1 MTLPRTTTAVLQ
13 GTAPHSRRAP
23 SRHAASQSATTPTFQ
38 TPSGHWTVSE
48 LVGNMVNIWLI
59 YGYCMVNIW
68 LIYGYCMV
76 IVWLMMVNN
85 NLIGGIPIPLKN
97 MTSVGMMTF
106 PAVWKNKKCSKP
118 PTSLHTP
125 TFHREKPWF
134 SCRWL
139 VDDDVP
145 LMDMT
150 GSNMFQICSFI
161 PYDLPWFPAGETK
174 GWESQKSCCQMF
186 FR

>member
-1 MTLPRTTTAVLQ
+1 
-13 GTAPHSRRAP
+13 
-23 SRHAASQSATTPTFQ
+23 
-38 TPSGHWTVSE
+38 
-48 LVGNMVNIWLI
+48 
-59 YGYCMVNIW
+59 
-68 LIYGYCMV
+68 MV

-106 PAVWKNKKCSKP
+106 PTEWKNKNCSKP

-139 VDDDVP
+139 VADDVP

-174 GWESQKSCCQMF
+174 GWESQKSCCQMMAVSYF
-186 FR
+186 PRNMSGFGNFGVSAFLHFLPVDWETKRNRG